1 MGHPVFARVFARL
14 IRCAEPA
21 LEEHRRE
28 LVAGLQ
34 GRIAEIGAGTG
45 ASLRH
50 YPPEVQE
57 LVAVEPEPYLRS
69 LTGEAARAAPVP
81 VRVVDG
87 TAEALPL
94 ETGAFDAVVV
104 SLVLCSVPEQAAA
117 LSEIRRV
124 LCTGGE
130 LRFWE
135 HVAAPAG
142 SPLLVF
148 QRALDLVWP
157 HLGGGCHTA
166 RDTVSAIEAAGF
178 AVEQLR
184 EFDLH
189 RGPTR
194 PHVLGVAR
202 KAG

>member
-1 MGHPVFARVFARL
+1 MGHPVFARVFGRL
-14 IRCAEPA
+14 IRCAEPT
-21 LEEHRRE
+21 LEAHRRE

-34 GRIAEIGAGTG
+34 GRVAEIGAGTG
-45 ASLRH
+45 ASFRH
-50 YPPEVQE
+50 YRPEVDE
-57 LVAVEPEPYLRS
+57 LVAVEPEPYLRG
-69 LTGEAARAAPVP
+69 LAAEAARGVPIP
-81 VRVVDG
+81 VRMVDG
-87 TAEALPL
+87 AAEALPL

-124 LCTGGE
+124 LRPGGE

-135 HVAAPAG
+135 HVAAAHG
-142 SPLLVF
+142 TRLRRL

-157 HLGGGCHTA
+157 RLGGGCHTA

-189 RGPTR
+189 RGPT
-194 PHVLGVAR
+194 
-202 KAG
+202 